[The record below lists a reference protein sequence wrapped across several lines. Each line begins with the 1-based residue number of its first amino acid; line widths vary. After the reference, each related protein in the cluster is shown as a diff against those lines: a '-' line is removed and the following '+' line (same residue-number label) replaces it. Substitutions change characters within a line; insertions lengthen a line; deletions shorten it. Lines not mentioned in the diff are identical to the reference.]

1 MNQIEEMLMK
11 LYWKLWTSADFENDF
26 QEDWR
31 AVYERLQAGDH
42 YSIPP
47 QVVEMCFQYLT
58 DWEKE
63 G

>member
-1 MNQIEEMLMK
+1 MSQVEEKLMK
-11 LYWKLWTSADFENDF
+11 LYWKLWTSANFENDF
-26 QEDWR
+26 QKDWR

-47 QVVEMCFQYLT
+47 QVVEMCFQYLI
-58 DWEKE
+58 DWGKE

>member
-1 MNQIEEMLMK
+1 MNQVEEMLMK
-11 LYWKLWTSADFENDF
+11 LYWKLWVSADFENDF
-26 QEDWR
+26 QEEWR